1 MTVNPVS
8 DNLKLIFF
16 QAETYLPYAS
26 YTWYLSTNL
35 LLTLK
40 LPTTFRST
48 VSPEAFY
55 LPWVSPWI
63 PSAPQVKGRKSTLK

>member
-1 MTVNPVS
+1 MTVNPIS
-8 DNLKLIFF
+8 DNLKLVFF
-16 QAETYLPYAS
+16 QAETCLPYAS
-26 YTWYLSTNL
+26 YTWYLSTHL

-55 LPWVSPWI
+55 LSWFSPWI
-63 PSAPQVKGRKSTLK
+63 PSAPQVKDRKSTLK